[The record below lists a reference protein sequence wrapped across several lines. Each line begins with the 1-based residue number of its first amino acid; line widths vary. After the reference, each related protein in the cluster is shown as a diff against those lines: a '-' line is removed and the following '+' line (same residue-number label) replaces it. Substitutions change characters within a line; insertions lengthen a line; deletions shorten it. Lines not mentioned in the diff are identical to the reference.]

1 MRTLGNY
8 DFILH
13 FSCTVALRV
22 KTEHDRL
29 CVIKCC
35 VLILRATVQEPVT
48 RTVIIII
55 IIN

>member
-22 KTEHDRL
+22 KTEQGVL
-29 CVIKCC
+29 CE
-35 VLILRATVQEPVT
+35 VLCFDPQGHRIGACNEDC
-48 RTVIIII
+48 
-55 IIN
+55 